1 MKKNK
6 LVILSLI
13 GVLLFCACAGTYRD
27 RDYPCGEN
35 HFLWKVSGE
44 SGNVWLLGSIHFAD
58 SSFYPLAPVID
69 SAYRTSGTLG
79 VEMNVKDD
87 SVSDATARLMISDG
101 MFKDGKTLR
110 DLLPDSAWK
119 KLESLADGWD
129 VPVEAFVDSR
139 PWLAAMQVSA
149 IALEHSG
156 IDPQYG
162 IDEVMLDRASTDGK
176 AILELETPADQ
187 MGVFSDVSDS
197 AGVAYL
203 VSTIEEAGKADSL
216 VRRFET
222 AWKCG
227 DVSTMRKLL
236 EEDDSESGTP
246 FEKRLYDDRNR
257 VMANKVD
264 SLLKAGGNAFVVV
277 GAAHLVKSG
286 NNVLRLLKDRGY
298 KIERY

>member
-27 RDYPCGEN
+27 RDYPCGEK

-203 VSTIEEAGKADSL
+203 VSTIEEAGNTDSL

-222 AWKCG
+222 VWKCG

-257 VMANKVD
+257 VMADKVD

>member
-6 LVILSLI
+6 LVILSMFCA
-13 GVLLFCACAGTYRD
+13 LLLCACAGTYHD
-27 RDYPCGEN
+27 RDYPCGEK
-35 HFLWKVSGE
+35 HFLWKVSGK
-44 SGNVWLLGSIHFAD
+44 SGSIWLLGSIHFAD

-69 SAYRTSGTLG
+69 GAYRTSGTLG

-101 MFKDGKTLR
+101 MFKNGKTLR
-110 DLLPDSAWK
+110 DVLPDSVWN
-119 KLESLADGWD
+119 KLESMADNWD

-176 AILELETPADQ
+176 AIFELETPADQ
-187 MGVFSDVSDS
+187 MSVFSDVSDS
-197 AGVAYL
+197 AGIPYL

-216 VRRFET
+216 VKNFVT

-227 DVSTMRKLL
+227 DVSTMRSLL
-236 EEDDSESGTP
+236 EDDDSESGTP

-257 VMANKVD
+257 VMADKMD
-264 SLLKAGGNAFVVV
+264 SFLTAGGNAFVVV
-277 GAAHLVKSG
+277 GAAHLVKNG
-286 NNVLRLLKDRGY
+286 NNVLQLLKDRGY
-298 KIERY
+298 KIKRY